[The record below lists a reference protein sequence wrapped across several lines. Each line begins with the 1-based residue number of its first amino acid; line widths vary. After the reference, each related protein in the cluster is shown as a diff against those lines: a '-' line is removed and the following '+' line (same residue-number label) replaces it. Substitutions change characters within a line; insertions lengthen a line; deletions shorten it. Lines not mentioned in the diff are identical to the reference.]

1 MINHTKYNQR
11 KHILETETAT
21 IYQAFKIKEQTNVL
35 IKFIKQQFY
44 KEDLNILV
52 TRFKKSLELTESFS
66 PKLLSLDSTDNTL
79 QLVFENDGL
88 DFFSNILNK
97 EKIELVEFFTYAIL
111 ITRKL
116 KDLHKKRIV
125 HLDFRPNNILIS
137 SDKKST
143 FFISFFSRSLPLES
157 NHYQHPVKLDEDL
170 YQYTSPEQTGRINL
184 QVDQRSDLYSLG
196 VLFYEM
202 LNHKKLFNFQDH
214 QSLIHNHIAKIPAPI
229 DSIPETING
238 IILKLLSKSVE
249 DRYQSAYGLLKDL
262 EQCQEAFIKKQKIPN
277 IGLGKYDYIDQFHF
291 PVKLYGAQKNI
302 LKLLKSFNRV
312 CTGSVELTIVKG
324 SAGMGK
330 STLIREL
337 YEHVHLKK
345 GYIAEGKYGKEYRD
359 TPFYSLV
366 KAFQNLIRQ
375 ILTEDES
382 VIEKWK
388 DKLMD
393 CLGQNGQLL
402 IDFIPEIEIIIGN
415 QPPVPEVSP
424 DEAQNRL
431 NHIFNKFLQTFTSE
445 GRPLVIFLDS
455 FQWADIASIQLIRSS
470 LIDINSKYIQIILAY
485 REASIINA
493 HTLSIAKDAI
503 QSFGTRIQEIVVE
516 SLKKEDIL
524 LLIEEA
530 LSFKQDYESLAS
542 LILQKTNGNPFFAKQ
557 LLKTFY
563 DKRLIQF
570 DATAGCWVWDLNQ
583 IQEAEISE
591 NVIELM
597 TDKILDFP
605 SESIE
610 IMKVASCIG
619 SQFDLETLSI
629 ASGINGDIAEGLLKK
644 PLQEGLI
651 LLLPLKNQPEDSSKN
666 KNYKFLHS
674 RVHLA
679 SYNMLTQKEKKQTH
693 LMVGRLLLNN
703 VKPEEFEKHVFK
715 IVNHMNL
722 GISLIKDLDQKH
734 QLATLNLNAGE
745 ISKLSSAYDAAWKY
759 FALGTDLLSEKSW
772 EENYELCKSLYLSR
786 SESEYYCGSD
796 IAAEPIFDLLLNYVK
811 TNREK
816 VEVINIKLN
825 LYIKNGRFRDAIEI
839 GIDALETLF
848 KEKIPPNDAEVT
860 IISQVKVQEIH
871 STLDQPNIKNLFF
884 LPEME
889 DVNIKALMELITNII
904 PAAYYIRRNLWILL
918 TLKMIDLSR
927 KHGNTVFSAFGY
939 MNYAVLLCSGLEDF
953 KTGHAMGLLAL
964 DINNKFKSTEID
976 SQLNF
981 LFGSYICHVKD
992 NAHKNL
998 YYLRRSYQAGIEYG
1012 DFVSAANSVNF
1023 LMKTHIIIG
1032 SHLKEIGEEIRKYQ
1046 DFVEQYND
1054 QDLKN
1059 IIEITKLFD
1068 YLMKTKS
1075 QGDKSSIDILKEDQ
1089 MIVELKASKNVLP
1102 LQWYYL
1108 IKAQLMFIFSEYT
1121 LALELIRESDKLI
1134 VGYSQLAVSEHY
1146 FYYSIIITANYHNFT
1161 DDNKKR
1167 YWDILK
1173 NNYQKLKKLS
1183 ENCPVNYQDKF
1194 EIISAQMAGISGNF
1208 IEAITLFDEA
1218 IKTAKVNGRIQ
1229 NEAIA
1234 NELAARYFLSKDK
1247 KTIAG
1252 AYLKAAAHAYTRWGA
1267 LAKNQQLESDFPILL
1282 AEKRP
1287 MLDQL
1292 EYSTA
1297 ILNKGKNKINYKELI
1312 HSNQNISSELILD
1325 KLLQIS
1331 LRTVMEHAG
1340 ATSGQF
1346 LLDLDGQLRIAA
1358 EGVFDNEPPVK
1369 ISSFPLE
1376 EYDSIAKGVIFY
1388 VIRTGKPVKLDDAA
1402 NEGIFIYDHYISKN
1416 NLKSILC
1423 LPISSHGKLTGV
1435 IYLENKLTV
1444 QAFSD
1449 NITEVL
1455 SVILSQIAITLD
1467 NSLLYSNLAK
1477 ITGKLNKEKSE
1488 LEEKIQK
1495 IEEQT
1500 EKRDYL

>member
-1 MINHTKYNQR
+1 MINHSEYSQHEK
-11 KHILETETAT
+11 ILDTEAAT
-21 IYQAFKIKEQTNVL
+21 VCKAFKKTEQSNVVIKY
-35 IKFIKQQFY
+35 FKQQFY
-44 KEDLNILV
+44 KEDLNILINS
-52 TRFKKSLELTESFS
+52 FQKGLELTKAFS
-66 PKLLSLDSTDNTL
+66 PKHLSLNTSENTL

-88 DFFSNILNK
+88 GFLSNILFK
-97 EKIELVEFFTYAIL
+97 DKIELVEFFTYAIL

-116 KDLHKKRIV
+116 NELHKKRIV
-125 HLDFRPNNILIS
+125 HLDLRPNNILIS
-137 SDKKST
+137 SDKKDA
-143 FFISFFSRSLPLES
+143 FFISIFSKSLPLES

-202 LNHKKLFNFQDH
+202 LSHRKLFDSQDH
-214 QSLIHNHIAKIPAPI
+214 QSLIHNHIAKMPTPI
-229 DSIPETING
+229 DLIPKTINA

-262 EQCQEAFIKKQKIPN
+262 EQCQEAVLNHQKIPD
-277 IGLGKYDYIDQFHF
+277 IALGKYDYIDRFQV

-302 LKLLKSFNRV
+302 LTLLKSFNRV

-345 GYIAEGKYGKEYRD
+345 GYIAEGKYEKEYRD

-366 KAFQNLIRQ
+366 KAFQNLVRQ

-382 VIEKWK
+382 IIKKWK

-393 CLGQNGQLL
+393 GLGQNGQLL
-402 IDFIPEIEIIIGN
+402 IDFIPELEIIIGS

-431 NHIFNKFLQTFTSE
+431 NHIFNKFLQTFTSD

-455 FQWADIASIQLIRSS
+455 FQWADIASIQLIHAS

-493 HTLSIAKDAI
+493 HTLSIAKEAI
-503 QSFGTRIQEIVVE
+503 QKFGTRIQEIVVE

-530 LSFKQDYESLAS
+530 LSFKQDYESLAA
-542 LILQKTNGNPFFAKQ
+542 LILQKTDGNPFFAKQ

-570 DATAGCWVWDLNQ
+570 DATAGCWVWDLIQ
-583 IQEAEISE
+583 IQKAEISE

-605 SESIE
+605 LESIE
-610 IMKVASCIG
+610 IMKVASSIG
-619 SQFDLETLSI
+619 SQFDLATLSI
-629 ASGINGDIAEGLLKK
+629 ASGIKADVVEGLLKT

-651 LLLPLKNQPEDSSKN
+651 LLLPPKNQSEDTVNN
-666 KNYKFLHS
+666 KYYKFLHS

-693 LMVGRLLLNN
+693 LKLGRLLLNN
-703 VKPEEFEKHVFK
+703 IDPEEIEKHVFK

-722 GISLIKDLDQKH
+722 GISLISDLDQKH
-734 QLATLNLNAGE
+734 QLAELNLKAGE

-772 EENYELCKSLYLSR
+772 EENYELCKSLYLRR
-786 SESEYYCGSD
+786 SESEYYCGND

-839 GIDALETLF
+839 GIEALETLF
-848 KEKIPPNDAEVT
+848 NEKIPPNDAEVT

-871 STLDQPNIKNLFF
+871 STLDQPNIKNLIF

-904 PAAYYIRRNLWILL
+904 PAAYYVRRNLWILL
-918 TLKMIDLSR
+918 TLKMIELSR
-927 KHGNTVFSAFGY
+927 KYGNTVYSAYGY

-964 DINNKFKSTEID
+964 DINNKFESTEID

-981 LFGSYICHVKD
+981 LFGSYISHVKD

-998 YYLRRSYQAGIEYG
+998 SYLRRSYQAGIEYG

-1032 SHLKEIGEEIRKYQ
+1032 SHLKEVGEEIRKYQ
-1046 DFVEQYND
+1046 DFVEQFND

-1059 IIEITKLFD
+1059 IIEITKLYD
-1068 YLMKTKS
+1068 YLVKTIS
-1075 QGDKSSIDILKEDQ
+1075 QGEKFSIDILKEDQ
-1089 MIVELKASKNVLP
+1089 LIVKLKASKNVLP

-1121 LALELIRESDKLI
+1121 LALVLIGESDKLI
-1134 VGYSQLAVSEHY
+1134 AGYSQLAVSEHY
-1146 FYYSIIITANYHNFT
+1146 FYYSIIITANYHIFT
-1161 DDNKKR
+1161 DDDKKR
-1167 YWDILK
+1167 YWDVLK
-1173 NNYQKLKKLS
+1173 NNHQKLKKLA

-1247 KTIAG
+1247 ETIAG
-1252 AYLKAAAHAYTRWGA
+1252 AYLRAAANAYTRWGA
-1267 LAKNQQLESDFPILL
+1267 LAKNQQLESHFPALL
-1282 AEKRP
+1282 AEKQS
-1287 MLDQL
+1287 MLGQL
-1292 EYSTA
+1292 EYPTST
-1297 ILNKGKNKINYKELI
+1297 LNKEKNQINYQEI
-1312 HSNQNISSELILD
+1312 IQSIQNISSELILD
-1325 KLLQIS
+1325 KLLRIS
-1331 LRTVMEHAG
+1331 LSTVLKHAG

-1346 LLDLDGQLRIAA
+1346 LLDLDGQLRIVA
-1358 EGVFDNEPPVK
+1358 EAVFDNEPPVK

-1376 EYDSIAKGVIFY
+1376 AYDSIAKGVIFY
-1388 VIRTGKPVKLDDAA
+1388 VIRTGKPVNLDDAA
-1402 NEGIFIYDHYISKN
+1402 NEGIFIYDHHISKN
-1416 NLKSILC
+1416 NLKSVLC

-1435 IYLENKLTV
+1435 IYLENRLTV

-1449 NITEVL
+1449 NIIEVL
-1455 SVILSQIAITLD
+1455 GVILSQIAITLD

-1477 ITGKLNKEKSE
+1477 ITGKLNKEKNE
-1488 LEEKIQK
+1488 LKEKLQE
-1495 IEEQT
+1495 IE
-1500 EKRDYL
+1500 Y